1 MGVKRFLHV
10 KLDVADID
18 RSVAFYCDVLG
29 FEPAVRYDRDDGVT
43 IVQVAATGS
52 PVGIELWREG
62 DHVGLG
68 NDRLHI
74 ALEADDLDA
83 TVERLRAAGV
93 TIEQEVFRMGHEEI
107 AFIRDPDGYLIEL
120 NAVVLFRHQ

>member
-1 MGVKRFLHV
+1 MGIKRFLHV

-29 FEPAVRYDRDDGVT
+29 FETVVRYDRDDGVT
-43 IVQVAATGS
+43 IVQVADADS
-52 PVGIELWREG
+52 SVGIELWREG
-62 DHVGLG
+62 DHIGFE

-83 TVERLRAAGV
+83 TIERFRAAGV
-93 TIEQEVFRMGHEEI
+93 TIEKEIFRMGHEEI

-120 NAVVLFRHQ
+120 NTVV

>member
-29 FEPAVRYDRDDGVT
+29 FEPVVRYDRDDGVT
-43 IVQVAATGS
+43 IVQVAAEGS
-52 PVGIELWREG
+52 PVGIELWRES

-68 NDRLHI
+68 NDRLHV
-74 ALEADDLDA
+74 ALETSDLAA
-83 TVERLRAAGV
+83 TVERLRADAV
-93 TIEQEVFRMGHEEI
+93 TIEQEIFRMGHEQI

-120 NAVVLFRHQ
+120 NESV